1 MNLNFPFAK
10 RQRRYQSHK
19 WNIHSH
25 IRRLNYHKSWGGMT
39 NMQPQ
44 TNIFPIQMVLD
55 VRRTSEPNGKKAQMT
70 LSDHKRSSMTYRH
83 QKLLANCPNS
93 TFVLTNVSPYWHPT
107 PVLLPGKSHGW
118 RNLEGCS
125 PWGR

>member
-1 MNLNFPFAK
+1 MNLNFPFCQK
-10 RQRRYQSHK
+10 TTKIPITQIEYTFTYQKTELSQ
-19 WNIHSH
+19 ILG
-25 IRRLNYHKSWGGMT
+25 RDDPYAA
-39 NMQPQ
+39 P
-44 TNIFPIQMVLD
+44 NIFPIQMVLD
-55 VRRTSEPNGKKAQMT
+55 VRRTSEPTGKKAQMT
-70 LSDHKRSSMTYRH
+70 LSDHKWSSMTYRH

-93 TFVLTNVSPYWHPT
+93 TFVLTNVSPYWRPT